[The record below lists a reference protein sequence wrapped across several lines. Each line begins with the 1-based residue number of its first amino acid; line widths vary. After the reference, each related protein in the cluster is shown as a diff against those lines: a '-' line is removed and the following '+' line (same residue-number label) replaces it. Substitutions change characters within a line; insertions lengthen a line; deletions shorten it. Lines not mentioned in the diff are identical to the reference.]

1 MRSVQEARQM
11 FLPNVAKRFKPQQPV
26 VVATKEPIKE
36 LPQIMPPIVMQP
48 KEQFLH
54 DGERDDAYCSVDIW
68 IRKNKDFKPLLLA
81 GPSGSGKTA
90 LIKEYCTSFETY
102 YDQDLED
109 FLSASGLRP
118 KNLGVID
125 CIESLDAKEREIL
138 KKRLAGLKRRL
149 IMTTEDLFAEPA
161 KTWKKNCTVVQLK
174 EPSKQFLKKVYDSKG
189 LEYNGEPSFPIDK
202 ISAGHRDA
210 VSDPIKCTRQMLLG
224 QKTPELLS
232 DVSFLS
238 ILLHANT
245 IQATQNIG
253 HLAQAM
259 ERYSFADVIDHELDS
274 QSLWAYHELATKVN
288 PKMTASMP
296 WTFQWPRSLH
306 PKKTYEYC

>member
-1 MRSVQEARQM
+1 MRSVQEARQQ
-11 FLPNVAKRFKPQQPV
+11 FLPSVPKRFKVAPQPC
-26 VVATKEPIKE
+26 TEKPEPIKE
-36 LPQIMPPIVMQP
+36 PQLPMLKPQEP
-48 KEQFLH
+48 KDLFLH
-54 DGERDDAYCSVDIW
+54 DSERDEAFCSVDVW
-68 IRKNKDFKPLLLA
+68 IRKNKDLKPLLLA

-90 LIKEYCTSFETY
+90 LINEYCTSFETY
-102 YDQDLED
+102 YDQDLCD

-125 CIESLDAKEREIL
+125 CIESLDAKERDIL
-138 KKRLAGLKRRL
+138 KKSFPGLKRRL
-149 IMTTEDLFAEPA
+149 ILTTEDLFAEPA

-174 EPSKQFLKKVYDSKG
+174 EPSKKFLKNVYDSKG

-202 ISAGHRDA
+202 VSSGHRDA

-238 ILLHANT
+238 VLLQANT
-245 IQATQNIG
+245 IQATQNIES
-253 HLAQAM
+253 LAQAM
-259 ERYSFADVIDHELDS
+259 DRYSFADIIDHELDA
-274 QSLWAYHELATKVN
+274 QSLWAYHELSARVG

-296 WTFQWPRSLH
+296 WTFQWPRSLQ
-306 PKKTYEYC
+306 PKKTYQYC